1 MPELLKIVTPGEARA
16 RFAAAYTPRPRGT
29 ERIPLRQAHR
39 RVLARDIIA
48 LEDLPEFDKSTVD
61 GYAVRAE
68 DLSAASQALPV
79 SLAVVGEVQMGEAP
93 HFTIGPGTAAIMS
106 TPRYI
111 RKRNTVVVG
120 YLYRITRIYAVGSL
134 LTLIFGLIIT
144 QLLHDFSKP
153 WVSASITLFV
163 VAAVLLILIMN
174 DQRKALTALAAA
186 EGAAD
191 ARVRSDDS
199 DEGTKGDGTAAGGDQ
214 PPATAAADLKIA
226 AVERGRIASMSG
238 IIALIWLAILVLMV
252 WNG

>member
-1 MPELLKIVTPGEARA
+1 MSFSDHVILWLHV
-16 RFAAAYTPRPRGT
+16 AAA
-29 ERIPLRQAHR
+29 I
-39 RVLARDIIA
+39 
-48 LEDLPEFDKSTVD
+48 
-61 GYAVRAE
+61 
-68 DLSAASQALPV
+68 
-79 SLAVVGEVQMGEAP
+79 
-93 HFTIGPGTAAIMS
+93 FTIGPGTAAIMS

-191 ARVRSDDS
+191 ARLRSDDP
-199 DEGTKGDGTAAGGDQ
+199 DEGTEDDGAAAGGDQ
-214 PPATAAADLKIA
+214 PGTTAAGELKIA

-238 IIALIWLAILVLMV
+238 ITALIWLAILVLMV
-252 WNG
+252 WNS

>member
-1 MPELLKIVTPGEARA
+1 MSFSDHVILWLHI
-16 RFAAAYTPRPRGT
+16 AAA
-29 ERIPLRQAHR
+29 I
-39 RVLARDIIA
+39 
-48 LEDLPEFDKSTVD
+48 
-61 GYAVRAE
+61 
-68 DLSAASQALPV
+68 
-79 SLAVVGEVQMGEAP
+79 
-93 HFTIGPGTAAIMS
+93 FTIGPGTAAIMS

-144 QLLHDFSKP
+144 QLLHDFNKP

-163 VAAVLLILIMN
+163 VAAVLLVLIMN

-191 ARVRSDDS
+191 ARLRSDDP
-199 DEGTKGDGTAAGGDQ
+199 DEGTEDDGAAAGGDQ
-214 PPATAAADLKIA
+214 PGTTAAGELKIA

-238 IIALIWLAILVLMV
+238 VTALIWLAILVLMV

>member
-1 MPELLKIVTPGEARA
+1 MSFSDHVILWLHV
-16 RFAAAYTPRPRGT
+16 AAA
-29 ERIPLRQAHR
+29 I
-39 RVLARDIIA
+39 
-48 LEDLPEFDKSTVD
+48 
-61 GYAVRAE
+61 
-68 DLSAASQALPV
+68 
-79 SLAVVGEVQMGEAP
+79 
-93 HFTIGPGTAAIMS
+93 FTIGPGTAAIMS

-191 ARVRSDDS
+191 ARLRSDNQ
-199 DEGTKGDGTAAGGDQ
+199 DEGTQGDGAAAGGDQ